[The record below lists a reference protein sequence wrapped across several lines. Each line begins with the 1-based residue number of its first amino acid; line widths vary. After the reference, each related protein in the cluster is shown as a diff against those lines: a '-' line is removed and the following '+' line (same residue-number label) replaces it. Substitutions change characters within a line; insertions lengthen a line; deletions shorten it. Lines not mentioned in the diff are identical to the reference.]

1 MFNPFLLGSVPKAI
15 SDVQVPKDERFVQ
28 ESRLPAGQALPRLP
42 LTLRVGRLLIRMGT
56 KLAHEEST
64 EYQPGHLL
72 N

>member
-15 SDVQVPKDERFVQ
+15 SDVQAPKDERFVQ
-28 ESRLPAGQALPRLP
+28 ESRLPAGQLLPRLP
-42 LTLRVGRLLIRMGT
+42 LTLLVGRLLIRMGT

-64 EYQPGHLL
+64 EYRPGHIL